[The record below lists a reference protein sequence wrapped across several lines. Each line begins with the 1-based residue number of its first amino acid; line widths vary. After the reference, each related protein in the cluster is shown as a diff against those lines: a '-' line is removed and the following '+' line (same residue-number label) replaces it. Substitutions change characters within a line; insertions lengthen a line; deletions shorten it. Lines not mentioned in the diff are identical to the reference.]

1 MVVGGARNQPG
12 NHTRIADPGSAPQR
26 GVPHRYRGGV
36 PQPELLDAPVV
47 RAWVSTAA
55 RALAEARAEI
65 DRVNVFPVADGDTGT
80 NMYLTIRDAAA
91 AVGAAPADAGGA
103 RLLRLAARAALLGAR
118 GNSGVILSEWLRGLT
133 VAATRGDSLA
143 IALDVAARTARR
155 AVAHPAPGTILTAA
169 ESAAAAARHVEAGG
183 MVGPP
188 GAPARL
194 STTDAACRG
203 AREAALRS
211 VGALEPLRVAGVLDA
226 GACGLVLV
234 LRSLAAAQR
243 AVSAPGSGGVSE
255 ADGSIEPV
263 LLDIDLRGHAVP
275 VARAADAAP
284 GLVTE
289 DRAPGRALGA
299 DPHDDAHGRDE
310 HGHEPADDVELM
322 FVLERSASAEDFSP
336 GAVADAL
343 RADLDDVG
351 SSVVVVGGGADDGTG
366 ADDADRSL
374 WQAHVH
380 TADLDAALGVAR
392 RWASR
397 GAVSRV
403 SVRHLAVPPDRWAV
417 VVTTSAPALAAEL
430 ARGGAVVVLDL
441 DVPPT
446 ADDLAAA
453 ALGAGAPH
461 VLVLAPAALQG
472 EAAGADAAAGPADGP
487 DAAPQVVRVV
497 APGDAHLVAG
507 TSALAATLDDPRE
520 PDGGV
525 AAAVG
530 AVVAGLRVDGGP
542 AATAGAIV
550 ERLVADAPTAIVT
563 LLPDDDV
570 PDAAVQELASRA
582 AALSDGADVVV
593 MRTGRPGDHVA
604 VGVEPLTD
612 HAGGLA

>member
-1 MVVGGARNQPG
+1 M
-12 NHTRIADPGSAPQR
+12 H
-26 GVPHRYRGGV
+26 
-36 PQPELLDAPVV
+36 QPELLDAIVV
-47 RAWVSTAA
+47 RAWLSTAA

-80 NMYLTIRDAAA
+80 NMYLTVRDAAA
-91 AVGAAPADAGGA
+91 AVRTAPSEAGGG

-133 VAATRGDSLA
+133 LAATRGDSLA
-143 IALDVAARTARR
+143 IALDVAARTARH

-169 ESAAAAARHVEAGG
+169 ESAAAAARHAEAGG
-183 MVGPP
+183 MVGPA

-211 VGALEPLRVAGVLDA
+211 VGALEPLRAAGVLDA

-243 AVSAPGSGGVSE
+243 AVSAGELEGVSE
-255 ADGSIEPV
+255 ADGSIGPV
-263 LLDIDLRGHAVP
+263 LLDLDLRGHAAP
-275 VARAADAAP
+275 AARAAGHAAP
-284 GLVTE
+284 GG
-289 DRAPGRALGA
+289 APGTDFGA
-299 DPHDDAHGRDE
+299 PVADRQRHAQEHDHEHDHAHGGD
-310 HGHEPADDVELM
+310 PTDDVELM
-322 FVLERSASAEDFSP
+322 FVLERSASAASFSP

-351 SSVVVVGGGADDGTG
+351 SSVVVVGGAADGSGGT
-366 ADDADRSL
+366 DDTDRSL

-417 VVTTSAPALAAEL
+417 VVTTAAPALAAEL

-453 ALGAGAPH
+453 ARGAGAPR
-461 VLVLAPAALQG
+461 VLVLAPEPLQV
-472 EAAGADAAAGPADGP
+472 ASDGADDGAAPADGP
-487 DAAPQVVRVV
+487 DEVPEIVRVV
-497 APGDAHLVAG
+497 APGDVHLVAG
-507 TSALAATLDDPRE
+507 MSALAAVLDDPRE
-520 PDGGV
+520 LDAGV
-525 AAAVG
+525 PAAVG
-530 AVVAGLRVDGGP
+530 AVVAGLRVGGGP
-542 AATAGAIV
+542 AVTVGAIV
-550 ERLVADAPTAIVT
+550 KRLVAGAPTAIVT

-570 PDAAVQELASRA
+570 PDSTVEVLAARA
-582 AALSDGADVVV
+582 AAVSDGADVVV

-604 VGVEPLTD
+604 IGVEPLVD
-612 HAGGLA
+612 DAEGSA

>member
-1 MVVGGARNQPG
+1 V
-12 NHTRIADPGSAPQR
+12 H
-26 GVPHRYRGGV
+26 
-36 PQPELLDAPVV
+36 QPELLDATVV

-91 AVGAAPADAGGA
+91 AVRSAPADAGGA

-143 IALDVAARTARR
+143 IALDVAARTARH

-211 VGALEPLRVAGVLDA
+211 VGALEPLRAAGVLDA

-243 AVSAPGSGGVSE
+243 AAADGVSE
-255 ADGSIEPV
+255 ADGSIGPV
-263 LLDIDLRGHAVP
+263 LLDIDLRGHAAP
-275 VARAADAAP
+275 AARAAPAGGGALSDQVAASDGVLDA
-284 GLVTE
+284 
-289 DRAPGRALGA
+289 GR
-299 DPHDDAHGRDE
+299 HEHEHE
-310 HGHEPADDVELM
+310 HGDVASDDVELM
-322 FVLERSASAEDFSP
+322 FVLERSASAENFSP

-351 SSVVVVGGGADDGTG
+351 SSVVVVGGGAEGGAGT
-366 ADDADRSL
+366 DDADRSL

-417 VVTTSAPALAAEL
+417 VVTTAAPALAAEL

-446 ADDLAAA
+446 SADLAAA

-461 VLVLAPAALQG
+461 VLVLAPEALEEG
-472 EAAGADAAAGPADGP
+472 PAGAGIGPLPADGGP
-487 DAAPQVVRVV
+487 DAAPEVVRVV
-497 APGDAHLVAG
+497 APGDVHLVAG
-507 TSALAATLDDPRE
+507 TSALAASLDDPRE
-520 PDGGV
+520 HDAGV

-542 AATAGAIV
+542 AAAAGALV
-550 ERLVADAPTAIVT
+550 EGLVAGLPTAIVT

-570 PDAAVQELASRA
+570 PDAAVEELVARA
-582 AALSDGADVVV
+582 AAVSDGADVVV

-604 VGVEPLTD
+604 IGVEPLVVD
-612 HAGGLA
+612 AAEGLA

>member
-1 MVVGGARNQPG
+1 M
-12 NHTRIADPGSAPQR
+12 H
-26 GVPHRYRGGV
+26 
-36 PQPELLDAPVV
+36 QPELLDAAVV

-91 AVGAAPADAGGA
+91 AVRAAPADAGGA
-103 RLLRLAARAALLGAR
+103 RLLRLAARAALRGAR

-169 ESAAAAARHVEAGG
+169 ESAAAAARHAEAGG
-183 MVGPP
+183 MVGPA
-188 GAPARL
+188 GAAARL

-211 VGALEPLRVAGVLDA
+211 VGALEPLRAAGVLDA

-234 LRSLAAAQR
+234 LLSLAAAQR
-243 AVSAPGSGGVSE
+243 SVSDRGADGVSE
-255 ADGSIEPV
+255 ADGSIGPV
-263 LLDIDLRGHAVP
+263 LLDLDLRGHVGH
-275 VARAADAAP
+275 AAP
-284 GLVTE
+284 
-289 DRAPGRALGA
+289 APAAEG
-299 DPHDDAHGRDE
+299 DDASSPDQGAASGGVLDAGRHE
-310 HGHEPADDVELM
+310 HGHDGVATDDVELM
-322 FVLERSASAEDFSP
+322 FLLERSASASDFSP

-351 SSVVVVGGGADDGTG
+351 SSVVVVGGGAEDGAG
-366 ADDADRSL
+366 GDDADRSL

-403 SVRHLAVPPDRWAV
+403 AVRHLAVPPDRWAV
-417 VVTTSAPALAAEL
+417 VVTTGAPALAAEL

-446 ADDLAAA
+446 AADLVAAA
-453 ALGAGAPH
+453 VGAGAPR
-461 VLVLAPAALQG
+461 VLVLAPEELQP
-472 EAAGADAAAGPADGP
+472 ELAGPAAGPSDDP
-487 DAAPQVVRVV
+487 EAAPEVARVV
-497 APGDAHLVAG
+497 APGDVHLVAG
-507 TSALAATLDDPRE
+507 MSALAATLDDPRE
-520 PDGGV
+520 QDAGVPD
-525 AAAVG
+525 AVG
-530 AVVAGLRVDGGP
+530 AVVAGLRVGGGP
-542 AATAGAIV
+542 AVTVGAIV
-550 ERLVADAPTAIVT
+550 KRLVAGSPTAIVT

-570 PDAAVQELASRA
+570 PDATVEVLASRA
-582 AALSDGADVVV
+582 AAVSGGADVVV

-604 VGVEPLTD
+604 IGVEPLVVD
-612 HAGGLA
+612 AAGGPA

>member
-1 MVVGGARNQPG
+1 MQ
-12 NHTRIADPGSAPQR
+12 
-26 GVPHRYRGGV
+26 
-36 PQPELLDAPVV
+36 QPELLDAAVV

-91 AVGAAPADAGGA
+91 AVRAAPADAGGA

-169 ESAAAAARHVEAGG
+169 ESAAAAARHAEAGG
-183 MVGPP
+183 MVGPA

-211 VGALEPLRVAGVLDA
+211 VGALEQLRAAGVLDA

-243 AVSAPGSGGVSE
+243 AVSERGVSKGGGSERDAPQGQAPARQVPGGDEPDGERDGVSE

-263 LLDIDLRGHAVP
+263 LLDIDLRGHATP
-275 VARAADAAP
+275 AAPEDGAVAHASGGQGPSRAAVASP
-284 GLVTE
+284 
-289 DRAPGRALGA
+289 
-299 DPHDDAHGRDE
+299 
-310 HGHEPADDVELM
+310 HGHRHDGDAGDDVELM
-322 FVLERSASAEDFSP
+322 FVLERSAVAEDFSP

-351 SSVVVVGGGADDGTG
+351 SSVVVVGGGAEGG
-366 ADDADRSL
+366 ADDARAL

-392 RWASR
+392 RWAAR

-417 VVTTSAPALAAEL
+417 VVTTSAPTLAAEL

-453 ALGAGAPH
+453 AFGAGAPH
-461 VLVLAPAALQG
+461 VLVLAPEALQQDV
-472 EAAGADAAAGPADGP
+472 AGADVVAGPQDGP
-487 DAAPQVVRVV
+487 DAAPEVVRVV
-497 APGDAHLVAG
+497 APGDLHLVAG
-507 TSALAATLDDPRE
+507 MSALAATLDDPGE
-520 PDGGV
+520 QDADV
-525 AAAVG
+525 SAAVG
-530 AVVAGLRVDGGP
+530 AVVAGLRVGGGP
-542 AATAGAIV
+542 AVTVGAIV
-550 ERLVADAPTAIVT
+550 KRLVAGTPTAIVT
-563 LLPDDDV
+563 LLPDDGV
-570 PDAAVQELASRA
+570 PDATVQVLASRA
-582 AALSDGADVVV
+582 AAVSDGADVVV

-604 VGVEPLTD
+604 VGVEPLAAE
-612 HAGGLA
+612 AGGPA

>member
-1 MVVGGARNQPG
+1 V
-12 NHTRIADPGSAPQR
+12 H
-26 GVPHRYRGGV
+26 
-36 PQPELLDAPVV
+36 QPELLDAAVV

-91 AVGAAPADAGGA
+91 AVRTAPADAGGA
-103 RLLRLAARAALLGAR
+103 RLLRLAARAALRGAR

-143 IALDVAARTARR
+143 IALDGAARTARR

-169 ESAAAAARHVEAGG
+169 ESAAAAARQAEAGG
-183 MVGPP
+183 MVGPA
-188 GAPARL
+188 GAAARL

-211 VGALEPLRVAGVLDA
+211 VGALEPLRAAGVLDA

-234 LRSLAAAQR
+234 LLSLAAAQR
-243 AVSAPGSGGVSE
+243 AVADRGPEGVSE
-255 ADGSIEPV
+255 ADGSIGTV
-263 LLDIDLRGHAVP
+263 LLDIDLRGHVGHAAP
-275 VARAADAAP
+275 VARAEVGDDASSPDQGGAP
-284 GLVTE
+284 GG
-289 DRAPGRALGA
+289 AAGR
-299 DPHDDAHGRDE
+299 HE
-310 HGHEPADDVELM
+310 HGHDAVATDDVELM
-322 FVLERSASAEDFSP
+322 FLLERSASATDFSP

-351 SSVVVVGGGADDGTG
+351 SSVVVVGGAEDGAGGDD
-366 ADDADRSL
+366 DRSL

-392 RWASR
+392 RWAAR

-417 VVTTSAPALAAEL
+417 VVTTGAPALAAEL

-446 ADDLAAA
+446 AADLVAAA
-453 ALGAGAPH
+453 VGAGAPR
-461 VLVLAPAALQG
+461 VLVLAPEELQPDPAG
-472 EAAGADAAAGPADGP
+472 PGADAVDDPE
-487 DAAPQVVRVV
+487 AAPEVARVV
-497 APGDAHLVAG
+497 APGDVHLVAG
-507 TSALAATLDDPRE
+507 MSALAAALDDPQGQDARI
-520 PDGGV
+520 PD
-525 AAAVG
+525 AVG
-530 AVVAGLRVDGGP
+530 AVVAGLRVGGGP
-542 AATAGAIV
+542 AVSVGSIV
-550 ERLVADAPTAIVT
+550 KRLVAGSPTAIVT

-570 PDAAVQELASRA
+570 PDATVEVLASRA
-582 AALSDGADVVV
+582 AAVSDGADVVV

-604 VGVEPLTD
+604 IGVEPLVVDAT
-612 HAGGLA
+612 GGPA

>member
-1 MVVGGARNQPG
+1 M
-12 NHTRIADPGSAPQR
+12 
-26 GVPHRYRGGV
+26 
-36 PQPELLDAPVV
+36 PQPELLDAAVV
-47 RAWVSTAA
+47 RAWLSTAA

-91 AVGAAPADAGGA
+91 AVRTAPPEAGGG

-143 IALDVAARTARR
+143 IALDVAARTARH

-169 ESAAAAARHVEAGG
+169 ESAAAAARHAEAGG
-183 MVGPP
+183 MVGPA

-194 STTDAACRG
+194 SATDAACRG

-211 VGALEPLRVAGVLDA
+211 VGALEPLRAAGVLDA

-243 AVSAPGSGGVSE
+243 AVAEAGLEDVSE
-255 ADGSIEPV
+255 ADGSIGPV
-263 LLDIDLRGHAVP
+263 LLDIDLRGHAAP
-275 VARAADAAP
+275 VARAAGAAAP
-284 GLVTE
+284 GRGTGPAGSPEAGLQAHDHE
-289 DRAPGRALGA
+289 HAG
-299 DPHDDAHGRDE
+299 DPD
-310 HGHEPADDVELM
+310 DDVELM
-322 FVLERSASAEDFSP
+322 FVLERSASAANFSP

-351 SSVVVVGGGADDGTG
+351 SSVVVVGGAADGAGG

-380 TADLDAALGVAR
+380 TADLGAALDVAR

-417 VVTTSAPALAAEL
+417 VVTTAAPALAAEL

-446 ADDLAAA
+446 ADDLSAA

-461 VLVLAPAALQG
+461 VLVLAPEALHG
-472 EAAGADAAAGPADGP
+472 APAGPGAGAGPADGP
-487 DAAPQVVRVV
+487 DAAPEVVRVV
-497 APGDAHLVAG
+497 APGDVHLVAG
-507 TSALAATLDDPRE
+507 ISALAAALDDPRE
-520 PDGGV
+520 GDADVP
-525 AAAVG
+525 AAVG
-530 AVVAGLRVDGGP
+530 AVVGGLRVDGGP
-542 AATAGAIV
+542 AATVGAV
-550 ERLVADAPTAIVT
+550 LERLVAGTTAAIVT

-570 PDAAVQELASRA
+570 PDAAVEELATLA
-582 AALSDGADVVV
+582 AAAADGADVVV

-604 VGVEPLTD
+604 IGVEPLD
-612 HAGGLA
+612 DDAAEARA

>member
-1 MVVGGARNQPG
+1 MQ
-12 NHTRIADPGSAPQR
+12 
-26 GVPHRYRGGV
+26 
-36 PQPELLDAPVV
+36 QPELLDASVV

-91 AVGAAPADAGGA
+91 AVHAAPADAGGA
-103 RLLRLAARAALLGAR
+103 RLLRLAARAALRGAR

-143 IALDVAARTARR
+143 IALDVAARTARH

-169 ESAAAAARHVEAGG
+169 ESAAAAARHAEAGG
-183 MVGPP
+183 MVGPA
-188 GAPARL
+188 GAAARL

-211 VGALEPLRVAGVLDA
+211 VGALEPLRAAGVLDA

-243 AVSAPGSGGVSE
+243 AAAEGVSE
-255 ADGSIEPV
+255 ADGSIGPV
-263 LLDIDLRGHAVP
+263 LLDIDLRGHAAP
-275 VARAADAAP
+275 SAGEAAEGDDGSRTGRGTGP
-284 GLVTE
+284 G
-289 DRAPGRALGA
+289 GALPAGGPEGGHERSHGH
-299 DPHDDAHGRDE
+299 PHEHPHE
-310 HGHEPADDVELM
+310 HGGVATDDVELM
-322 FVLERSASAEDFSP
+322 FLLERSASAADFSP

-351 SSVVVVGGGADDGTG
+351 SSVVVVGGAEDGTG
-366 ADDADRSL
+366 ADDVDRSL

-417 VVTTSAPALAAEL
+417 VVTTAAPALAAEL

-446 ADDLAAA
+446 AADLVAAA
-453 ALGAGAPH
+453 VGAGAPR
-461 VLVLAPAALQG
+461 VLVLAPEALQTDPVG
-472 EAAGADAAAGPADGP
+472 PGAGAADGP
-487 DAAPQVVRVV
+487 EAAPEIVRVV
-497 APGDAHLVAG
+497 APGDVHVVAG
-507 TSALAATLDDPRE
+507 MSALAATLDDPRE
-520 PDGGV
+520 QDAGVPD
-525 AAAVG
+525 AVG
-530 AVVAGLRVDGGP
+530 AVVAGLRVGGGP
-542 AATAGAIV
+542 AVTVGAIV
-550 ERLVADAPTAIVT
+550 KRLVAGSPIAIVT

-570 PDAAVQELASRA
+570 PDATVEVLASRA
-582 AALSDGADVVV
+582 AAVSDGADVVV

-604 VGVEPLTD
+604 IGVEPLAVD
-612 HAGGLA
+612 AAEGPA

>member
-1 MVVGGARNQPG
+1 MSGVPLNVGSLTATVGGVQ
-12 NHTRIADPGSAPQR
+12 
-26 GVPHRYRGGV
+26 
-36 PQPELLDAPVV
+36 QPELLDAAVV

-91 AVGAAPADAGGA
+91 AVRAAPADAGGA

-143 IALDVAARTARR
+143 IALDTAARTARR

-169 ESAAAAARHVEAGG
+169 ESAAAAARHAEAGG
-183 MVGPP
+183 MVGPA
-188 GAPARL
+188 GAAARL
-194 STTDAACRG
+194 SSTDAACRG

-211 VGALEPLRVAGVLDA
+211 VGALEPLRAAGVLDA

-234 LRSLAAAQR
+234 LLSLAAAQR
-243 AVSAPGSGGVSE
+243 AAAEGVSG
-255 ADGSIEPV
+255 ASGSIGPV
-263 LLDIDLRGHAVP
+263 LLDIDLRGHVGHDAP
-275 VARAADAAP
+275 APAA
-284 GLVTE
+284 G
-289 DRAPGRALGA
+289 
-299 DPHDDAHGRDE
+299 DDASSPDQGAASGGVRDAGR
-310 HGHEPADDVELM
+310 HGHEHGGVATDDVELM
-322 FVLERSASAEDFSP
+322 FVLERSASAADFSP

-351 SSVVVVGGGADDGTG
+351 SSVVVVGGGAEDGAG
-366 ADDADRSL
+366 AGDADRSL

-417 VVTTSAPALAAEL
+417 VVTTAAPALAAEL

-446 ADDLAAA
+446 AADLVAAA
-453 ALGAGAPH
+453 VGAGAPR
-461 VLVLAPAALQG
+461 VLVLAPEALQPDPVG
-472 EAAGADAAAGPADGP
+472 PGAEAADGP
-487 DAAPQVVRVV
+487 EAAPEIVRVV
-497 APGDAHLVAG
+497 APGDVHLVAG
-507 TSALAATLDDPRE
+507 MSALAATLDDPRE
-520 PDGGV
+520 EDAGVPD
-525 AAAVG
+525 AVG
-530 AVVAGLRVDGGP
+530 AVVAGLRVGGGP
-542 AATAGAIV
+542 AVTVGAV
-550 ERLVADAPTAIVT
+550 VKRLVAGSPTAIVT

-570 PDAAVQELASRA
+570 PDATVEVLASRA
-582 AALSDGADVVV
+582 AAVSGGADVVV

-604 VGVEPLTD
+604 IGVEPLD
-612 HAGGLA
+612 ADAAEGRA

>member
-1 MVVGGARNQPG
+1 M
-12 NHTRIADPGSAPQR
+12 H
-26 GVPHRYRGGV
+26 
-36 PQPELLDAPVV
+36 QPELLDAAVV
-47 RAWVSTAA
+47 RAWVGTAA
-55 RALAEARAEI
+55 RALAEARVEI

-91 AVGAAPADAGGA
+91 AVRSAPEDAGGA

-169 ESAAAAARHVEAGG
+169 ESAAAAARQAEAGG
-183 MVGPP
+183 MVGPA
-188 GAPARL
+188 GAAARL

-211 VGALEPLRVAGVLDA
+211 VGALEPLRTAGVLDA

-243 AVSAPGSGGVSE
+243 AVSDRGREGVSE
-255 ADGSIEPV
+255 ADGSIGPV
-263 LLDIDLRGHAVP
+263 LLDIDLHGHAP
-275 VARAADAAP
+275 DAASD
-284 GLVTE
+284 V
-289 DRAPGRALGA
+289 
-299 DPHDDAHGRDE
+299 DDAPVDPGVPPDGALDAGRHE
-310 HGHEPADDVELM
+310 HGGVATDDVELM
-322 FVLERSASAEDFSP
+322 FVLERSASADDFSP

-351 SSVVVVGGGADDGTG
+351 SSVVVVGGGADGSAG
-366 ADDADRSL
+366 PAGDDADRAL

-417 VVTTSAPALAAEL
+417 VVTTAAPALAAEL

-453 ALGAGAPH
+453 AVGAGAPR
-461 VLVLAPAALQG
+461 VLVLAPEALQ
-472 EAAGADAAAGPADGP
+472 EEPAVPASADGADE
-487 DAAPQVVRVV
+487 APEIVRVT
-497 APGDAHLVAG
+497 APGDVHLVAG
-507 TSALAATLDDPRE
+507 MSALAATLDDPGE
-520 PDGGV
+520 QDAGV
-525 AAAVG
+525 PAAVG
-530 AVVAGLRVDGGP
+530 AVVAGLRVGGGP
-542 AATAGAIV
+542 AVTVGAIV
-550 ERLVADAPTAIVT
+550 KRLVAGSPTAIVT

-570 PDAAVQELASRA
+570 PDATVEVLASRA
-582 AALSDGADVVV
+582 AAVSGGADVVV
-593 MRTGRPGDHVA
+593 MRTGRRGDHVA
-604 VGVEPLTD
+604 IGVEPLVTD
-612 HAGGLA
+612 PAEEPA